1 MLGLKKSGGRE
12 MQHQAAGNGRS
23 SGRNLAGQIGDM
35 FGLLRANRCGGQILW
50 LVLALV
56 VVIAMTAWFQILLN
70 AWNKPFYDSLTRK
83 DVHAFL
89 QQLLVFAELAAIL
102 LVLNTGQLWL
112 DQTLKLTLRR
122 GLFGSLLDAWMK
134 PGRAD
139 GLARAGLIGE
149 NPDQRMQVDVDTLA
163 DLTAALGIG
172 LFQSSLLLVSF
183 IGVLWQQSGSVA
195 VPLAGTTYEIPGFMV
210 WCALLYSITAS
221 WLSWRVGR
229 SLVDLNAER
238 SAREAAFR
246 FELVRV
252 SEAHEDVTLRGGEAA
267 ERARIATSFGSVV
280 DIIRAV
286 IRATV
291 GLTWVTAGYGW
302 FAIVAP
308 ILAASPFYFT
318 GSMTIGELMLLV
330 GAFNQVQSSL
340 RWFVSNFPAIANWR
354 ATLLRV
360 TSFQQAL
367 AADPSHNAQ
376 TDAPRIDRRE
386 QGTSIEIAGLRVITP
401 YISVRL
407 DPDPVVLAPGER
419 VLLHGVSG
427 SGKTILFRALAGFW
441 TTGEG
446 RIVMPARD
454 LVHYIPTHSYVP
466 PGVLADAVTYPRP
479 AGDYAADEIA
489 SVLGDVGLGH
499 LVAQL
504 GSSDR
509 WDQLL
514 GSGERQCIAFAR
526 VLLQRPQ
533 WLVTDDAMIRL
544 DPEQQAKVS
553 DLLNGPLASLGIL
566 GIGNSGEPT
575 RLYKRIVNIVS
586 EPGEGGNAFSA
597 DGAAGADK
605 AQPVKASSHLRG

>member
-1 MLGLKKSGGRE
+1 MRHQTARNGQFSGHGLV
-12 MQHQAAGNGRS
+12 
-23 SGRNLAGQIGDM
+23 GQIRDM
-35 FGLLRANRCGGQILW
+35 FGLLRANRCGGRILL
-50 LVLALV
+50 LVVALV
-56 VVIAMTAWFQILLN
+56 GVIAVTAWFQILLN

-83 DVHAFL
+83 DVPEFL
-89 QQLLVFAELAAIL
+89 QQLLVFAELAVVL
-102 LVLNTGQLWL
+102 LILNTGQLWL

-122 GLFGSLLDAWMK
+122 GLFGSLLAAWME
-134 PGRAD
+134 PGRAE

-172 LFQSSLLLVSF
+172 LFQSSLLLFSF
-183 IGVLWQQSGSVA
+183 IGVLWKQSGSVT
-195 VPLAGTTYEIPGFMV
+195 VPLAGTSYEIPGFMV
-210 WCALLYSITAS
+210 WCALVYSITAS
-221 WLSWRVGR
+221 WLSWIVGR
-229 SLVDLNAER
+229 RLVDLNAER

-252 SEAHEDVTLRGGEAA
+252 NEAHEDVALRGGETA
-267 ERARIATSFGSVV
+267 ERARIETSFGSVV
-280 DIIRAV
+280 DIIRSV

-308 ILAASPFYFT
+308 ILAAAPLYFT

-340 RWFVSNFPAIANWR
+340 RWFVNNLPGIANWR

-367 AADPSHNAQ
+367 TAEHNHAARPG
-376 TDAPRIDRRE
+376 APRIHRRE
-386 QGTSIEIAGLRVITP
+386 QGNAIEIAGLKVITP
-401 YISVRL
+401 YVTVRL
-407 DPDPVVLAPGER
+407 DPDPLVLAPGER
-419 VLLHGVSG
+419 VLLHGALG
-427 SGKTILFRALAGFW
+427 SGKTMLFRALAGFW
-441 TTGEG
+441 ETGEG
-446 RIVMPARD
+446 RIVMPEKA
-454 LVHYIPTHSYVP
+454 LVHYLPTHSYVP

-479 AGDYAADEIA
+479 ASSYKPGEIA
-489 SVLGDVGLGH
+489 EALVAVGLGH

-514 GSGERQCIAFAR
+514 GTGERQCIAFAR
-526 VLLQRPQ
+526 VLLHRPR
-533 WLVTDDAMIRL
+533 WLVTDDAMMRL
-544 DPEQQAKVS
+544 DPEQQEKVS
-553 DLLNGPLASLGIL
+553 DLLNGPLASLGML

-575 RLYKRIVNIVS
+575 RLYQRTVNIVS
-586 EPGEGGNAFSA
+586 GPGAGGIPNSG
-597 DGAAGADK
+597 DGAAGADE
-605 AQPVKASSHLRG
+605 AQTVESRPHLRS